1 MLCQFCL
8 ERCDVLDINIV
19 TQNSFMQ
26 TKKGSFVQEL

>member
-8 ERCDVLDINIV
+8 ERCDVLDIDIV

-26 TKKGSFVQEL
+26 GSFVQEL